1 MKRKSLLLLL
11 PILILFSGC
20 IIITG
25 CSNKSSGSSAKETT
39 KAEKD
44 FLIGTW
50 FAKSSSY
57 QGESKN
63 PDDVFGGT
71 FYLHFNE
78 KGECTMA
85 IDEQRAVL
93 TWERTDEGVTLKG
106 DDTYKIT
113 FPDDSQKTMIITI
126 RGVDTLLEKNEE

>member
-1 MKRKSLLLLL
+1 
-11 PILILFSGC
+11 
-20 IIITG
+20 
-25 CSNKSSGSSAKETT
+25 
-39 KAEKD
+39 
-44 FLIGTW
+44 
-50 FAKSSSY
+50 
-57 QGESKN
+57 
-63 PDDVFGGT
+63 
-71 FYLHFNE
+71 
-78 KGECTMA
+78 MA